1 MQKTYLSFIRP
12 YLTVSRIP
20 RVVLLAEGHFHFR
33 EVMARIWAYR
43 MFRQRFES
51 GRCLEIVVG

>member
-1 MQKTYLSFIRP
+1 MA
-12 YLTVSRIP
+12 VSHIP

-43 MFRQRFES
+43 MFRQRFEI
-51 GRCLEIVVG
+51 GRCLDIVVG